1 MISLNGQQFGE
12 GWRPDLAAEA
22 VPKMVA
28 ECNLSGLAFFL
39 APISAPPKKIDLT
52 QFLTQVYGERWYLN
66 QGECGSCVAFGAA
79 LACDVLMAL
88 NTARKSEPA
97 PTSRTDPMTIYWG
110 SRVEIGGG
118 RISGEGSVG
127 VWAAEY
133 LKRYGAL
140 PQQKFPQID
149 LSKYSPSVC
158 CGPNSRRGVPDALE
172 PIARQYPV
180 KTYAQVKSFDEAV
193 YALAEGFPIT
203 IASSQGFRMELDANG
218 FGRPSGTWNHQQC
231 VVGYE
236 LSPTPCL
243 WIANSWGPCY
253 VGGPPGWNPAVM
265 KVDKRT
271 SDRML
276 KEGDSWALSQFDG
289 FAPPQRDEFGLSRF
303 NF

>member
-1 MISLNGQQFGE
+1 MISLNGQSYGE
-12 GWRPDLAAEA
+12 GWRPDIAATE
-22 VPKMVA
+22 VPKAVA
-28 ECNLSGLAFFL
+28 ERNLHGLAFFL
-39 APISAPPKKIDLT
+39 APVSAPPKKTDLT
-52 QFLTQVYGERWYLN
+52 QYLTQVYGERWYLN

-88 NTARKSEPA
+88 DTVRKSGPA
-97 PTSRTDPMTIYWG
+97 PISRVDPMTIYWG

-133 LKRYGAL
+133 LKKYGAL
-140 PQQKFPQID
+140 PQQKFPSVD
-149 LSKYSPSVC
+149 LSKYIPSLC
-158 CGPNSRRGVPDALE
+158 CGSRSRQGVPDDME
-172 PIARQYPV
+172 GIARQHPV

-193 YALAEGFPIT
+193 YALAEGYPIT

-236 LSPTPCL
+236 LDPTPCL
-243 WIANSWGPCY
+243 WIANSWGACY
-253 VGGPPGWNPAVM
+253 RGGPAGWCPAVM

-289 FAPPQRDEFGLSRF
+289 FRGPGLNFSRL

>member
-1 MISLNGQQFGE
+1 MIVLNGESYGE

-22 VPKMVA
+22 VPKMV
-28 ECNLSGLAFFL
+28 ESLNLHGLAFFL
-39 APISAPPKKIDLT
+39 APISAPPKKVDLT
-52 QFLTQVYGERWYLN
+52 QYLTQVYGERWYLN

-88 NTARKSEPA
+88 DTVRKSVPA

-118 RISGEGSVG
+118 KISGEGSVG

-133 LKRYGAL
+133 LKKYGAL
-140 PQQKFPQID
+140 PQQKFPSMD
-149 LSKYSPSVC
+149 LTRYSPSVC
-158 CGPNSRRGVPDALE
+158 CGSNSRRGVPDDLE
-172 PIARQYPV
+172 EIARQNPV
-180 KTYAQVKSFDEAV
+180 GTYAQVKTFDEAV
-193 YALAEGFPIT
+193 FAISEGFPIT
-203 IASSQGFRMELDANG
+203 IASSQGFRMELEANG

-236 LSPTPCL
+236 LEPTPCL
-243 WIANSWGPCY
+243 YIANSWGACY
-253 VGGPPGWNPAVM
+253 RGGPEGWCPAVM

-276 KEGDSWALSQFDG
+276 KDGDSWALSQFVG
-289 FAPPQRDEFGLSRF
+289 FRGPGLDFSRL